1 MTRQPRSL
9 RARNHRGEAL
19 ITIGR
24 AQVSISPW
32 NLSYGSR
39 IQLWGILFIL
49 PTILFFM
56 VFKYG
61 PMGWAIY
68 LSFTGYDIVTEPRYI
83 GLSNYISIFQD
94 PMFLQALKNTL
105 VYIVGSTIAITVL
118 GLGLALIIDTGI
130 RGARFFM
137 SSMFLTNIM
146 PILAVCLVWR
156 FLFHP
161 HGLVNQFLSPLGVG
175 RIDWLTNSSLALPA
189 IIIVT
194 AWRFA
199 PYFMVV
205 FLAGLLAVPKEIYE
219 AADIDGA
226 TRVSRFFHITL
237 PMISPIVFF
246 VVVVSALLCARI
258 FLMPFIITGGGPGG
272 ATRVLSMLI
281 YETGFSYLKM
291 GRAAAISVVLFLI
304 MMCFTVIQI
313 RLFSK
318 GEEY

>member
-1 MTRQPRSL
+1 MV
-9 RARNHRGEAL
+9 
-19 ITIGR
+19 TIGR
-24 AQVSISPW
+24 AQVSKSRW
-32 NLSYGSR
+32 KLSYRSR

-49 PTILFFM
+49 PTILFFLI
-56 VFKYG
+56 FKYG
-61 PMGWAIY
+61 PMVWAIY
-68 LSFTGYDIVTEPRYI
+68 LSFTGYDIVTEPKYI

-94 PMFLQALKNTL
+94 PIFLQALNNTIG
-105 VYIVGSTIAITVL
+105 YIVGSTISITVL
-118 GLGLALIIDTGI
+118 GLGLAMVINAGI
-130 RGARFFM
+130 RGSRFFM

-161 HGLVNQFLSPLGVG
+161 HGLVNQFLSPLGFG
-175 RIDWLTNSSLALPA
+175 LINWLTDSNFSMPA
-189 IIIVT
+189 IIIDT
-194 AWRFA
+194 ACRFA

-219 AADIDGA
+219 AADIDG
-226 TRVSRFFHITL
+226 VNHISRFFRITF
-237 PMISPIVFF
+237 PMIAPIVFF

-304 MMCFTVIQI
+304 MMGFTIIQT

-318 GEEY
+318 TEEY